1 MTDTTKTCSRAG
13 CGKKLYQSN
22 TSGLCSSGCLSP
34 EAPPSLRARGV
45 KPARELSAVVTGAV
59 DEQARRKSAKGTA
72 LARFK
77 QVCAGLG
84 KDPDEE
90 LEAFAQGWLDALLEK
105 LEDAA

>member
-1 MTDTTKTCSRAG
+1 MTDTTKTCSRPG
-13 CGKKLYQSN
+13 CGKKLRDSN
-22 TSGLCSSGCLSP
+22 TTGRCASGCLSL
-34 EAPPSLRARGV
+34 EAPPSLRAKGATGMGSSVFKAATPRAKSG
-45 KPARELSAVVTGAV
+45 ASAL
-59 DEQARRKSAKGTA
+59 D
-72 LARFK
+72 RFK